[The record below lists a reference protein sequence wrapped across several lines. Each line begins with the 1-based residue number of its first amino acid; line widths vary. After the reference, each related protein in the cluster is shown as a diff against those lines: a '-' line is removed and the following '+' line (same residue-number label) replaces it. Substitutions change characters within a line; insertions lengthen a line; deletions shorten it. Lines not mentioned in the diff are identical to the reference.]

1 MDDMFRNP
9 GKKIKTLSIILF
21 YINCV
26 VSLIG
31 SFALSN
37 SLFGFDFFSF
47 LFALAGGLLVSFVL
61 SLFLYG
67 FGELIE
73 NSAKSDA
80 TKRAEELQA
89 AQPQTVSP
97 QSAESQQTT
106 QLQTDA
112 DPASHPLPDSET
124 QKQLPDE
131 GEITQEEINQTTA
144 DTLAPSQDEQTYY

>member
-89 AQPQTVSP
+89 AQLKTASP
-97 QSAESQQTT
+97 QP
-106 QLQTDA
+106 QTDA
-112 DPASHPLPDSET
+112 DPASCPQTGTEIQQQPL
-124 QKQLPDE
+124 DE
-131 GEITQEEINQTTA
+131 GTITQEESETGKKANPA
-144 DTLAPSQDEQTYY
+144 SLSAEE